1 MLVSA
6 AYQGLHRGGV
16 VDSNM
21 SCASG
26 ACLAFVALYWYN
38 VAMIIDGFD
47 GAALLAASLYALV
60 PAGLFLWWGF
70 RSLGRRVDAWA
81 AARGVPLTEHT
92 RPFVTAHL
100 QRSRRWRTVG
110 FTLGW
115 LTPYLLLWVTRSAYD
130 QPEVNPLAVTAG
142 GYLLG
147 ALGAELWAARRNR
160 PSGAAVIASRD
171 LDCYVP
177 ARVMVWVRGAAA
189 AAAVLAVVNFAVP
202 GKVAGNS
209 APEPLLLAR
218 TVLMA
223 LVLLVA
229 AEVLPRLA
237 IRRRQPFVSA
247 ELLRADDAVRSWSAH
262 AMTGVLLALLLLTV
276 AGQLFS
282 LGRVME
288 PTVTRWTFYL
298 LSLAIIAVASG
309 AFQHLSDYCWRWQVR
324 RGEFEEVAP

>member
-1 MLVSA
+1 
-6 AYQGLHRGGV
+6 
-16 VDSNM
+16 
-21 SCASG
+21 
-26 ACLAFVALYWYN
+26 
-38 VAMIIDGFD
+38 MIIDGFD

-70 RSLGRRVDAWA
+70 RPLGRRVDAWA
-81 AARGVPLTEHT
+81 AARGVPLTEQT
-92 RPFVTAHL
+92 RPFLTAHL
-100 QRSRRWRTVG
+100 QRARRWRTVG

-142 GYLLG
+142 GYLVG
-147 ALGAELWAARRNR
+147 ALGAELWATRRSR

-177 ARVMVWVRGAAA
+177 ARVMIWVRGAAA

-202 GKVAGNS
+202 GKVAGNT

-218 TVLMA
+218 TVLVA
-223 LVLLVA
+223 LVLVVA

-298 LSLAIIAVASG
+298 LSLAIVAVAIG

-324 RGEFEEVAP
+324 RGELEEVAP

>member
-1 MLVSA
+1 MV
-6 AYQGLHRGGV
+6 
-16 VDSNM
+16 
-21 SCASG
+21 
-26 ACLAFVALYWYN
+26 
-38 VAMIIDGFD
+38 IDGFD
-47 GAALLAASLYALV
+47 GAALLAASLSALV
-60 PAGLFLWWGF
+60 PAGVFLWWGF
-70 RSLGRRVDAWA
+70 RPLGRRVDAWA
-81 AARGVPLTEHT
+81 AARGVPLTEQT

-100 QRSRRWRTVG
+100 QRARRWRTVG

-115 LTPYLLLWVTRSAYD
+115 LTPYLLVWVTRSAYD
-130 QPEVNPLAVTAG
+130 QPAMNPLAVTAG
-142 GYLLG
+142 GYLVG
-147 ALGAELWAARRNR
+147 ALGAELWATRRNR

-177 ARVMVWVRGAAA
+177 ARAMIWVRGAAA
-189 AAAVLAVVNFAVP
+189 AAAVLAVFNYAVP
-202 GKVAGNS
+202 GKVAGNT

-218 TVLMA
+218 TVLVA
-223 LVLLVA
+223 LVLVVA

-288 PTVTRWTFYL
+288 STVSRWAFYL
-298 LSLAIIAVASG
+298 LGLAIVAVAIG

-324 RGEFEEVAP
+324 RGELEEVGP

>member
-1 MLVSA
+1 
-6 AYQGLHRGGV
+6 
-16 VDSNM
+16 
-21 SCASG
+21 
-26 ACLAFVALYWYN
+26 
-38 VAMIIDGFD
+38 MIIDGFD
-47 GAALLAASLYALV
+47 WAALLAASLYALV

-70 RSLGRRVDAWA
+70 RPLGRRVDAWA
-81 AARGVPLTEHT
+81 VARGVPLTEQT
-92 RPFVTAHL
+92 RPFLTAHL
-100 QRSRRWRTVG
+100 QRARRWRTVG

-130 QPEVNPLAVTAG
+130 QPEVNPLALTAG
-142 GYLLG
+142 GYLVG
-147 ALGAELWAARRNR
+147 ALGAELWATGRNR

-177 ARVMVWVRGAAA
+177 ARVMIWVRGAAA
-189 AAAVLAVVNFAVP
+189 AAALLAVVNFAVA
-202 GKVAGNS
+202 GKVAGNT

-218 TVLMA
+218 TVLMV
-223 LVLLVA
+223 LVLVVA
-229 AEVLPRLA
+229 AEILPRLA

-282 LGRVME
+282 LGSVME

-298 LSLAIIAVASG
+298 LSLAIVAVAIG

-324 RGEFEEVAP
+324 RGELEEVGP